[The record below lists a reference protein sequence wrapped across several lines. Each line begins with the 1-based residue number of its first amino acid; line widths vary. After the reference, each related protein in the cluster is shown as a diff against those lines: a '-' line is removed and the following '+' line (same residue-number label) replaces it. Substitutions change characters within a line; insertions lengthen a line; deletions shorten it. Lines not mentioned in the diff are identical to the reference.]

1 MHYVY
6 ILKSEAFD
14 TFYVGMAKDVRRRLD
29 EHNAGLSKHT
39 SKFRPWKL
47 IYFEAYMT
55 ESLARI
61 RETKLKNHG
70 KGFQELKKRIL
81 DEKGEG

>member
-6 ILKSEAFD
+6 VLINADKK
-14 TFYVGMAKDVRRRLD
+14 FYIGVTDNIERRLD
-29 EHNAGLSKHT
+29 EHNAGLSNFT
-39 SKFRPWKL
+39 SKSKLWKL
-47 IYFEAYMT
+47 VYFEAYT
-55 ESLARI
+55 TLSLARR
-61 RETKLKNHG
+61 RENKLKNHG